1 MLTTQRRLATLFVV
15 TPLFFPFIITA
26 VYLSY
31 INVKLFKFSLSTQ
44 VEYSSLEET
53 IQIRIGEKLA
63 FQKIEPREWIF
74 NMDGDQ
80 PRDSS
85 PLSVLAKAPGAAM
98 ERVLRRQD
106 PGIQV
111 ANTMTQTVNLEEDP
125 FLEEWKQKNQKK
137 PEKIIGYVALNKS
150 VPLPS
155 SSSKISYI
163 IDDGRNRSASTLN
176 INFAEDRYLNY
187 ETLEGRI
194 EWPDLSP
201 DQYFSEVSFYD
212 QMGPQGLDDDSSTAL
227 ASQEMR
233 DENHSFSLRVPI
245 ESRGFLIAKIYSIQ
259 DTQKEN
265 PLYIGAYGKNPIVIT
280 KNGIPG
286 LLLSLVSKTKYLEK
300 YETVFEGKLVNEYNN
315 NEGEETFMGAH
326 VWVAETGQHVV
337 SDEKGVF
344 EIKGLLQAES
354 YQLIFEKEG
363 FMTTQIPITMDQK
376 RKTQTFLMA
385 PLSKFTNGYDVL
397 LGGRDASKSI
407 VFATLLKKGMPLS
420 RAIVKA
426 PQTQKILY
434 ERTTDLISL
443 PDSTLFSS
451 TENGKVLLW
460 NVTPGK
466 NKIDIYQ
473 NGEWV
478 ASRVVKLSP
487 GVAHY
492 LALEF

>member
-1 MLTTQRRLATLFVV
+1 
-15 TPLFFPFIITA
+15 
-26 VYLSY
+26 
-31 INVKLFKFSLSTQ
+31 
-44 VEYSSLEET
+44 
-53 IQIRIGEKLA
+53 
-63 FQKIEPREWIF
+63 
-74 NMDGDQ
+74 
-80 PRDSS
+80 
-85 PLSVLAKAPGAAM
+85 
-98 ERVLRRQD
+98 
-106 PGIQV
+106 
-111 ANTMTQTVNLEEDP
+111 
-125 FLEEWKQKNQKK
+125 
-137 PEKIIGYVALNKS
+137 
-150 VPLPS
+150 
-155 SSSKISYI
+155 
-163 IDDGRNRSASTLN
+163 
-176 INFAEDRYLNY
+176 
-187 ETLEGRI
+187 
-194 EWPDLSP
+194 
-201 DQYFSEVSFYD
+201 
-212 QMGPQGLDDDSSTAL
+212 
-227 ASQEMR
+227 
-233 DENHSFSLRVPI
+233 
-245 ESRGFLIAKIYSIQ
+245 
-259 DTQKEN
+259 
-265 PLYIGAYGKNPIVIT
+265 
-280 KNGIPG
+280 
-286 LLLSLVSKTKYLEK
+286 
-300 YETVFEGKLVNEYNN
+300 
-315 NEGEETFMGAH
+315 MGAH

-443 PDSTLFSS
+443 PDPTLFSS